1 LDNQFFAVGP
11 VDAINDDGPEFSEP
25 VQSVMVGDFNGAVF
39 PDPYTG
45 IAEHAFYL
53 QEGLGDDFFA
63 VWLKAF
69 AVAAECVVFS
79 IIPIGNQSFALDDP
93 ATLLVLAGGVLALVF
108 LILLIVAVRAAGR
121 SARIAAPLA
130 QQIGQ
135 LGQRVEMLGQGQQQ
149 LAGGLTHVSEAQAAS
164 QANML
169 QLMERRLAQVSEKM
183 NENLQGTATRTAHSL
198 GELQQRLQAIDKA
211 QDNITKL
218 SGDVLSLQDILS
230 NKQTR
235 GAFGEIQLHDI
246 VGKALPSDSY
256 KMQAT
261 LSNGRRADCL
271 IHLPNP
277 PGPIVVDS
285 KFPLEAYEALR
296 RADNPNDLNR
306 AASLLRQSVRAHIK
320 AISERYIIE
329 GETADGALMFLPSEA
344 VYAELHANFPELVR
358 EGFAAR
364 VWIVSPTTCMATL
377 HTMRAILKDA
387 RMREQAGA
395 IRREL
400 GLLAQDMDRLGTRV
414 ENLDRHFGQAA
425 RDIADI
431 KISAEKA
438 GRRAKR
444 LDNFDF
450 EDVVPEVDPVT
461 RPLVLAPTMRQ
472 DG

>member
-1 LDNQFFAVGP
+1 MT
-11 VDAINDDGPEFSEP
+11 I
-25 VQSVMVGDFNGAVF
+25 DFE
-39 PDPYTG
+39 DP
-45 IAEHAFYL
+45 
-53 QEGLGDDFFA
+53 
-63 VWLKAF
+63 
-69 AVAAECVVFS
+69 
-79 IIPIGNQSFALDDP
+79 FAL
-93 ATLLVLAGGVLALVF
+93 AAIAAGLAF
-108 LILLIVAVRAAGR
+108 LLIFVLLIMALRAAGR
-121 SARIAAPLA
+121 GARLAEPLA
-130 QQIGQ
+130 NQMGM
-135 LGQRVEMLGQGQQQ
+135 LGQRVQSISDGQQQ
-149 LAGGLTHVSEAQAAS
+149 LAGGLNHVSEAQAAS

-169 QLMERRLAQVSEKM
+169 QLMEQRLSQVSGTM
-183 NENLQGTATRTAHSL
+183 NENLQGSARRTAQSL

-235 GAFGEIQLHDI
+235 GAFGEIQLKDI
-246 VGKALPSDSY
+246 VGKALPADSY
-256 KMQAT
+256 TWQAT
-261 LSNGRRADCL
+261 LSNGKRADCL

-296 RADNPNDLNR
+296 NAETQHELSE
-306 AASLLRQSVRAHIK
+306 AARMMRTAVKAHIK
-320 AISERYIIE
+320 AISEKYILD

-377 HTMRAILKDA
+377 NTMRAIVKDA
-387 RMREQAGA
+387 RMQEQAGA

-400 GLLAQDMDRLGTRV
+400 GNLFKDVERLGTRV

-425 RDIADI
+425 KDISEI
-431 KISAEKA
+431 KISADKA
-438 GRRAKR
+438 GRRARR

-450 EDVVPEVDPVT
+450 EELAPEQNPTVVPITSSGPKIE
-461 RPLVLAPTMRQ
+461 R
-472 DG
+472 